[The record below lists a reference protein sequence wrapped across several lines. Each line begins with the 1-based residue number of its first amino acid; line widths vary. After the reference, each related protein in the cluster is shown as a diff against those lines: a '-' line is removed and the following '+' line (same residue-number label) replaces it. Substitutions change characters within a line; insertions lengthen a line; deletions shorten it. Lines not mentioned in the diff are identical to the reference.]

1 MMIPLQAILSNKMDL
16 IKEFNYNEL
25 TMDDWP
31 FFLFEEIIK
40 IANKKI
46 EESEKHRKS
55 EEDKQKVNMP
65 NLNPSQYMG
74 GINSMANKFKM

>member
-16 IKEFNYNEL
+16 VKEFNYSEI

-31 FFLFEEIIK
+31 FWLFEENIK

-46 EESEKHRKS
+46 EDSEKHRKS
-55 EEDKQKVNMP
+55 EEEKQKVNMP
-65 NLNPSQYMG
+65 NINPSQYMSG
-74 GINSMANKFKM
+74 MSSMANKFKM